1 LLDAAD
7 RLAPISVF
15 KCFGWIYLQRVK
27 NHFSLSRIA
36 FLAWLV
42 FACAATAQN
51 TATNPVSRDPRW
63 VQRHEGFIEEAKKGG
78 IDVLFLGDSITD
90 FWRNRGSN
98 VWNTYYA
105 PRHAA
110 NFGIS
115 GDRTEHLLWRMTH
128 GELDGIK
135 PKVVVLMIGTNN
147 TGKERNSENIR
158 NTTPEVIEG
167 VTAVVKE
174 LRLKL
179 PASKILLL
187 AIFPR
192 GEVNDPQRGQVKEV
206 NEVIA
211 KLADGKM
218 IVFLDIGPKFLEPD
232 GTLPKDVMP
241 DLLHPSSKGY
251 QIWAEFMDAT
261 LTAML
266 K

>member
-1 LLDAAD
+1 
-7 RLAPISVF
+7 
-15 KCFGWIYLQRVK
+15 VK
-27 NHFSLSRIA
+27 KHFSPSRIA
-36 FLAWLV
+36 FLAWLA
-42 FACAATAQN
+42 FTCAVTAQN
-51 TATNPVSRDPRW
+51 TATNPVPRDPRW
-63 VQRHEGFIEEAKKGG
+63 VQRHEGFVEEAKKGG
-78 IDVLFLGDSITD
+78 TDVLFLGDSITD

-128 GELDGIK
+128 GELDGVK
-135 PKVVVLMIGTNN
+135 PRVVVLMIGTNN
-147 TGKERNSENIR
+147 TGKERNSEKIR

-167 VTAVVKE
+167 VTTVVKE

-179 PASKILLL
+179 PESKILLL
-187 AIFPR
+187 AIFPS
-192 GEVNDPQRGQVKEV
+192 GEVSDPQRAQVKEI

-218 IVFLDIGPKFLEPD
+218 IIFLDIGPKFLEPD

-241 DLLHPSSKGY
+241 DLLHPSTKGY
-251 QIWAEFMDAT
+251 QIWAESMVDT

>member
-1 LLDAAD
+1 MTN
-7 RLAPISVF
+7 
-15 KCFGWIYLQRVK
+15 Y
-27 NHFSLSRIA
+27 FSLSRIV
-36 FLAWLV
+36 FLAWLT
-42 FACAATAQN
+42 FTCAATGQN
-51 TATNPVSRDPRW
+51 TATNPVPRDPGW
-63 VQRHEGFIEEAKKGG
+63 VQRHEGFVEDAKKGG
-78 IDVLFLGDSITD
+78 VELLFLGDSITD

-115 GDRTEHLLWRMTH
+115 GDRTEHLLWRITH

-147 TGKERNSENIR
+147 TGKERNSEKTR

-179 PASKILLL
+179 PGSKILLL

-192 GEVNDPQRGQVKEV
+192 GEVNDPQRAQIKEI

-218 IVFLDIGPKFLEPD
+218 ITFLDIGPKFLQPD

-251 QIWAEFMDAT
+251 QIWAESMDDT
-261 LTAML
+261 LIAML